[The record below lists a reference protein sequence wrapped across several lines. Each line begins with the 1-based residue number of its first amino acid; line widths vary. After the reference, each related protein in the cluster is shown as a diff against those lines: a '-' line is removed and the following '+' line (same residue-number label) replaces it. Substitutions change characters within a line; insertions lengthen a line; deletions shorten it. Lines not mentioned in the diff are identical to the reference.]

1 MTDAATPATDVAAR
15 PSSGTPAEVA
25 RAYFAAVAARDPDA
39 MAALWA
45 DDGVEDIVPVGIF
58 RGPEE
63 VRAFFVELF
72 GAVPDAETVVEQV
85 LADEGTAVVKYRMNG
100 TFTGSPLMGLEA
112 TGGRIELRGAD
123 ILEISGGLIRR
134 NTAYYDGMAM
144 GRGIGLLPPQ
154 DSGAEKVLF
163 SAFNAV
169 TKVRSTVR
177 DQMDR

>member
-1 MTDAATPATDVAAR
+1 MTEAATPATDVE
-15 PSSGTPAEVA
+15 SSAGRAPEEVA

-45 DDGVEDIVPVGIF
+45 EDGVEDIVAVGIF

-63 VRAFFVELF
+63 VRGFFAELF

-85 LADEGTAVVKYRMNG
+85 VADGGTAVVKYRLAG
-100 TFTGSPLMGLEA
+100 TFTGSPLMGLDA

-123 ILEISGGLIRR
+123 VLEISGGRIRR

-144 GRGIGLLPPQ
+144 ARGIGLIPPQ

-163 SAFNAV
+163 GAFNAV
-169 TKVRSTVR
+169 TKVRSTIR
-177 DQMDR
+177 DQMGH

>member
-1 MTDAATPATDVAAR
+1 
-15 PSSGTPAEVA
+15 
-25 RAYFAAVAARDPDA
+25 
-39 MAALWA
+39 
-45 DDGVEDIVPVGIF
+45 
-58 RGPEE
+58 
-63 VRAFFVELF
+63 
-72 GAVPDAETVVEQV
+72 
-85 LADEGTAVVKYRMNG
+85 MNG